1 MNFKKQGTFFLLA
14 VIFIFSLSAK
24 KKEEPVI
31 EQTRYL
37 VRSESPVYA
46 VAWSHDGKKYASAW
60 GNSILVWSAEKDTII
75 AIFSN
80 LMDTSVNPLHS
91 VKNIEFSFDDKNI
104 LCVTDDNS
112 LIIHNLEGKSDSI
125 LIPGVGEEIT
135 DACFLGEIMR
145 FAASLDGHSIYEC
158 LKLEMSDEFVFNKKL
173 DLETKIVSLTSDRSG
188 QFLLAAAEE
197 ITYLIDTEKWEI
209 IEKIPAYTQSKIKPK
224 MSSERL
230 RFIYAKEK
238 DHLAVIN
245 TEDARFNMDLKQE
258 QFSYVAEISNNEN
271 WAVVASDNG
280 RLHLFDLRTLKQER
294 MFDLLVEGDQ
304 VISLAWS
311 SNDEFMVFG
320 TRLGYLYRI
329 DQFGNTFRRDSS
341 GDDVFSSDRFGSSG
355 GTSGKKS
362 GSSKGAPKLASRQSG
377 NVQFDIPD
385 NFTTIAFD
393 FNTLNSDY
401 FFGNLGVSAIYR
413 YFKLYPIHFAYGFNL
428 EAAIPGKGFDY
439 KYNTRDGTKIS
450 NPFVYCM
457 GIFGSVGMSYPFS
470 GKNGVIIVDISAGPN
485 FKRLFNND
493 VINTYASKTYLGG
506 FLDLM
511 TGIRYK
517 QLYTGAGMGFDSN
530 YRMQLKLRV
539 GFAM

>member
-1 MNFKKQGTFFLLA
+1 MQVKKQMFFILLA
-14 VIFIFSLSAK
+14 VIYSYSLFAAK
-24 KKEEPVI
+24 KDEKVV

-60 GNSILVWSAEKDTII
+60 GNSILVWSADKDTIV

-80 LMDTSVNPLHS
+80 LMDENVNPLHS
-91 VKNIEFSFDDKNI
+91 VKTIEFSYDDKNI

-112 LIIHNLEGKSDSI
+112 IIIHNLEGKSDSI
-125 LIPGVGEEIT
+125 LIHGVGDEIT

-145 FAASLDGHSIYEC
+145 FAASLDGHTIYEC
-158 LKLEMSDEFVFNKKL
+158 LKLEMSDEFVFNKKI
-173 DLETKIVSLTSDRSG
+173 DLEKRITSITADESG
-188 QFLLAAAEE
+188 QYILAATEE
-197 ITYLIDTEKWEI
+197 LTYLIDTEKWEI
-209 IEKIPAYTQSKIKPK
+209 VERIAAYTESGIKPK
-224 MSSERL
+224 MSSQRL

-238 DHLAVIN
+238 NHLAVIN
-245 TEDARFNMDLKQE
+245 TEDVRFNMDLKQE
-258 QFSYVAEISNNEN
+258 QFSHVAEISNNEN

-280 RLHLFDLRTLKQER
+280 RIHLFDLRTIKQER

-311 SNDEFMVFG
+311 ANDEYMVFG
-320 TRLGYLYRI
+320 TKLGYLYRI
-329 DQFGNTFRRDSS
+329 DQLGNTYRRDSS
-341 GDDVFSSDRFGSSG
+341 LDDVFSSDRFGSSG

-377 NVQFDIPD
+377 NVQFDVPD

-393 FNTLNSDY
+393 FNTLNSSY
-401 FFGNLGVSAIYR
+401 FFGNCGVSAVYR
-413 YFKLYPIHFAYGFNL
+413 QFKFYPIHLAYGFNF

-439 KYNTRDGTKIS
+439 QYNTRDGNKIR
-450 NPFVYCM
+450 NPFVYCL

-470 GKNGVIIVDISAGPN
+470 GKNGVIVVDISAGPN
-485 FKRLFNND
+485 VKRLFNND
-493 VINTYASKTYLGG
+493 VINTYASKSYFGG
-506 FLDLM
+506 FCDLM
-511 TGIRYK
+511 TGVKYK

-539 GFAM
+539 GLAM